1 VSGIAGARLLGPVRD
16 LLVGFG
22 YATALLAESLLWLAV
37 GGRRGQPVRAGPI
50 AAEMREIGV
59 AAVPIAAVLAFTVGV
74 SLAIQLIYTLREFGA
89 ESQVVLAIA
98 KGVTREFGP
107 LITGIL
113 VAGRTASALAAR
125 IGAMVVSQEVDALRV
140 IGIEPVR
147 YLVAPP
153 LLALLVMM
161 PIVTLFADA
170 VAILGGGIYSVA
182 HLDLTLKAYLLASVD
197 ALVVEDILQGLAKS
211 VVFGLVIAV
220 VGVGSGFSVR
230 GGAEGVGRA
239 TTRAV
244 VLAIS
249 WLVVTNMV
257 FTFFMNR

>member
-1 VSGIAGARLLGPVRD
+1 
-16 LLVGFG
+16 
-22 YATALLAESLLWLAV
+22 
-37 GGRRGQPVRAGPI
+37 
-50 AAEMREIGV
+50 
-59 AAVPIAAVLAFTVGV
+59 
-74 SLAIQLIYTLREFGA
+74 
-89 ESQVVLAIA
+89 
-98 KGVTREFGP
+98 
-107 LITGIL
+107 
-113 VAGRTASALAAR
+113 
-125 IGAMVVSQEVDALRV
+125 
-140 IGIEPVR
+140 
-147 YLVAPP
+147 
-153 LLALLVMM
+153 MM
-161 PIVTLFADA
+161 PVVTLIADA
-170 VAILGGGIYSVA
+170 VAILGGGLYSVA

-220 VGVGSGFSVR
+220 VGVGSGFTVR

>member
-1 VSGIAGARLLGPVRD
+1 MLERAVLPLRRAVE
-16 LLVGFG
+16 GFG
-22 YATALLAESLLWLAV
+22 YAGALIGESLYWLV
-37 GGRRGQPVRAGPI
+37 RGRRRGQAVKLGAI
-50 AAEMREIGV
+50 VAQMQEIGV
-59 AAVPIAAVLAFTVGV
+59 RAVPITAVLAFMVGV
-74 SLAIQLIYTLREFGA
+74 SLAIQLIYTLSDFGA

-113 VAGRTASALAAR
+113 VAGRTASSLAAR

-161 PIVTLFADA
+161 PVVTILADGA
-170 VAILGGGIYSVA
+170 AILGGALYSIGR
-182 HLDLTLKAYLLASVD
+182 LDLSLGAYLLATVD
-197 ALVVEDILQGLAKS
+197 ALTRDDILQGLAKS

-249 WLVVTNMV
+249 WLVVANMV
-257 FTFFMNR
+257 FTFYLNR